1 METGDAKGENTK
13 PLCEIDMIHF
23 FKEFF
28 CVFIDEFSFWPSVR
42 MVIGGFEISM
52 MKDSKTMTFKCGLDH
67 KSALIPI

>member
-28 CVFIDEFSFWPSVR
+28 CVFIDEWEVR

>member
-28 CVFIDEFSFWPSVR
+28 CVFIDEFSF
-42 MVIGGFEISM
+42 
-52 MKDSKTMTFKCGLDH
+52 
-67 KSALIPI
+67 

>member
-23 FKEFF
+23 FKELFW
-28 CVFIDEFSFWPSVR
+28 VFIDEWEVR
-42 MVIGGFEISM
+42 MVIGGFEIST
-52 MKDSKTMTFKCGLDH
+52 MKDSKTVTFKCGLDH

>member
-1 METGDAKGENTK
+1 METGDAKSENTK

-23 FKEFF
+23 FKEFL
-28 CVFIDEFSFWPSVR
+28 CVFIDEWEVR

-52 MKDSKTMTFKCGLDH
+52 MKDSKTVTFKCGLDH